1 MERVDAVERDGH
13 WGNAGGLP
21 VQDRPRAMPLAG
33 GRSQDSAGNHRNL
46 VAIHDHLRGE
56 LRQIRGAV
64 EDVASGELDPGAARG
79 LINRMTMRQNRWT
92 LGSFC
97 AAYCRVVTIH
107 HTIEDS
113 HMFPALASDAPGL
126 EPVLER
132 LEAEHEVIADVLDRF
147 DRALV
152 LLVQEDDQDS
162 SSPLPLHLSEG
173 SAHAHSADGP
183 AEIRLLAAELSDLLL
198 SHLGYEEDEL
208 EQGLGMLTGPI

>member
-1 MERVDAVERDGH
+1 VEGVHAVERDGH

-21 VQDRPRAMPLAG
+21 VQDRPRVTPLAES
-33 GRSQDSAGNHRNL
+33 RSRDSAGNHRNL

-113 HMFPALASDAPGL
+113 HMFPALASHAPGL

-152 LLVQEDDQDS
+152 LLVQEEDEDGRTPLS
-162 SSPLPLHLSEG
+162 LPLSEA
-173 SAHAHSADGP
+173 SSREHIADGP
-183 AEIRLLAAELSDLLL
+183 AEIRLLAGELSDLLL

>member
-1 MERVDAVERDGH
+1 M
-13 WGNAGGLP
+13 
-21 VQDRPRAMPLAG
+21 QDRPKAMPLAG
-33 GRSQDSAGNHRNL
+33 GSLRDGAGNHRNL

-56 LRQIRGAV
+56 LRQIRSAV
-64 EDVASGELDPGAARG
+64 EDVASGELEPDAARS
-79 LINRMTMRQNRWT
+79 LINRMTIRQNRWT

-113 HMFPALASDAPGL
+113 HLFPALASDAPGL
-126 EPVLER
+126 EPVLHR

-152 LLVQEDDQDS
+152 LLVREDEGNAPLS
-162 SSPLPLHLSEG
+162 CSASASERSIREPLP
-173 SAHAHSADGP
+173 DGP

-208 EQGLGMLTGPI
+208 EQGLGMLVGPI

>member
-1 MERVDAVERDGH
+1 MR
-13 WGNAGGLP
+13 
-21 VQDRPRAMPLAG
+21 DRPRAMPLAG
-33 GRSQDSAGNHRNL
+33 DRSRDSAGNHRNL

-56 LRQIRGAV
+56 LRQIRSAV

-97 AAYCRVVTIH
+97 AAYCRVVAIH
-107 HTIEDS
+107 HTIEDT

-132 LEAEHEVIADVLDRF
+132 LEAEHEVIAGVLDRF

-152 LLVQEDDQDS
+152 LLVQEDDEDS
-162 SSPLPLHLSEG
+162 RAPLLLPLSRG
-173 SAHAHSADGP
+173 SAREFTADGP

-198 SHLGYEEDEL
+198 SHLGYDEDEL

>member
-1 MERVDAVERDGH
+1 
-13 WGNAGGLP
+13 
-21 VQDRPRAMPLAG
+21 MPLTG
-33 GRSQDSAGNHRNL
+33 GRSRNGAGNHRNL

-56 LRQIRGAV
+56 LRRILSAV
-64 EDVASGELDPGAARG
+64 DDVASGELEPEAARS

-113 HMFPALASDAPGL
+113 HLFPALASDAPGL
-126 EPVLER
+126 EPVLHR

-152 LLVQEDDQDS
+152 LLVQEDDEDIRV
-162 SSPLPLHLSEG
+162 PLSLSLSEE
-173 SAHAHSADGP
+173 SSREPTADGP